1 MNTLLQ
7 VNELHKH
14 YGVQKIFEHLSF
26 SVTTKQK
33 IAIIGRNGAGKTT
46 LIRIILGLEK
56 ADDGQ
61 VLINSE
67 THLGYINQT
76 NDWLND
82 ETSLAYLIRTSGT
95 PEWTAKKQASK
106 FAFTES
112 RLAQLVSKL
121 SGGWQMRLKIISA
134 LLKEPNLFILDEPSN
149 YLDLHTLILLEK
161 YLKNYQG
168 SCLIVS
174 HDREFLKSLCNST
187 LEISPH
193 SCYHYPGGLEEYLAF
208 KEQKQTSLLK
218 LNAGLEQQQEHL
230 QEFVD
235 HFRAKASKAKQAQ
248 AALRKIQKLETKR
261 ITIEHQAG
269 LTRIVMP
276 SIIKRK
282 NMALRVKR
290 LSIGYKKPLVNEID
304 FDLSFG
310 ERLAVL
316 GLNGQ
321 GKTTLLKTLA
331 GHLEPLSGSYHWFS
345 GGRLAYY
352 SQDSSELLKGQQ
364 AVGDYLRTAA
374 SADIKTE
381 TVLKMAGDFLFNSEA
396 LKKPIGVLSGGEKSR
411 LMLAGLLLSKPDML
425 LMDEPNSHL
434 DFETVEALATALGK
448 FNGALL
454 FTSHDRTFT
463 NLLATSLLEISD
475 GQAVRRWQDYEQ
487 YIEELSEQLH
497 ISEVTPQSENSKNG
511 SQHYL
516 EQKNHQKKLAAAE
529 KELARLNKTHAELMW
544 YFNDHP
550 LNYAH
555 EKVKELDQLNKAI
568 KQAEDRW
575 LEFYT

>member
-1 MNTLLQ
+1 M
-7 VNELHKH
+7 
-14 YGVQKIFEHLSF
+14 
-26 SVTTKQK
+26 
-33 IAIIGRNGAGKTT
+33 II
-46 LIRIILGLEK
+46 
-56 ADDGQ
+56 
-61 VLINSE
+61 
-67 THLGYINQT
+67 
-76 NDWLND
+76 
-82 ETSLAYLIRTSGT
+82 
-95 PEWTAKKQASK
+95 
-106 FAFTES
+106 
-112 RLAQLVSKL
+112 
-121 SGGWQMRLKIISA
+121 
-134 LLKEPNLFILDEPSN
+134 
-149 YLDLHTLILLEK
+149 
-161 YLKNYQG
+161 
-168 SCLIVS
+168 S